1 MWISR
6 WMRTRLPFRTCPDRG
21 SLAHHTARGR
31 RRLGGAIQL
40 VSVSLDV
47 VQAVGDDDVVLA
59 DQSLD
64 RRELGCATV
73 LLSTHVAVH
82 VSAETQCLIGD
93 MMDAESCD
101 AGVRRRRRRRRRP
114 AAGVGDALLERFD
127 QLPCAMRLPGRGVP
141 GYDDEL

>member
-6 WMRTRLPFRTCPDRG
+6 SVRARPPLRTGPDRG

-47 VQAVGDDDVVLA
+47 VQAVGDHDVVLA
-59 DQSLD
+59 DQPLD
-64 RRELGCATV
+64 RRELRRAAV
-73 LLSTHVAVH
+73 LLSAHVAVN
-82 VSAETQCLIGD
+82 VSAETQRLVGD
-93 MMDAESCD
+93 MMDAETCD
-101 AGVRRRRRRRRRP
+101 AGVRRCRRRR
-114 AAGVGDALLERFD
+114 AAGVGDALMERFD